1 MECVL
6 QWLDNLDDL
15 VSMLRMQVES
25 FRRIALALVTLTAG
39 GIVAVGG
46 ALLAALQPPLA
57 LALASLLTVS
67 VLYRGTVRG
76 ATGMLHR

>member
-15 VSMLRMQVES
+15 VSVLRMQAES
-25 FRRIALALVTLTAG
+25 LRRIALAFLTFVAG
-39 GIVAVGG
+39 GIAAVGG
-46 ALLAALQPPLA
+46 ALLAVLQPPLA
-57 LALASLLTVS
+57 FAIASLLTVS

-76 ATGMLHR
+76 ATGVLHR